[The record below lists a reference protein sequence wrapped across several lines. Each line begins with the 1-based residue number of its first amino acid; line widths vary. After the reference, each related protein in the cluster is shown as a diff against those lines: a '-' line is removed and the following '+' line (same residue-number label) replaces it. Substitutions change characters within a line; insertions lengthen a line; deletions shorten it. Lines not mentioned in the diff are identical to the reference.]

1 MILEERTYTIRT
13 GLVQE
18 YLALYEREGYA
29 PHRRFLGDP
38 VGWFTTETGT
48 LNQVVHMWRYPSHAE
63 REAKRAALYADPEW
77 LAFVPKTRPYIERM
91 ENRILL
97 ATSFSP
103 MR

>member
-1 MILEERTYTIRT
+1 VILEERTYTIKV
-13 GLVQE
+13 GLVPE

-29 PHRRFLGDP
+29 THRKFLGDP
-38 VGWFTTETGT
+38 VGWFSTETGT
-48 LNQVVHMWRYPSHAE
+48 LNQVVHMWRCASHAE
-63 REAKRAALYADPEW
+63 RETKRAALYADPAW
-77 LAFVPKTRPYIERM
+77 LAFIPKTRPYIERM

>member
-13 GLVQE
+13 GLVDE

-29 PHRRFLGDP
+29 THRHHLGDP
-38 VGWFTTETGT
+38 VGWFTTESGT
-48 LNQVVHMWRYPSHAE
+48 LNQVVHMWRYASQAE
-63 REAKRAALYADPEW
+63 REIKRAALYADPVW
-77 LAFVPKTRPYIERM
+77 LAFIPKTRPYIERM
-91 ENRILL
+91 ENRILR